1 MNWWWN
7 DRRPSIVK
15 TIDLFK
21 KSLPLKLT
29 SPSAIDREEAK
40 SIVRD
45 LELYESLIKEIDAAF
60 NKTKKPRAPYCP
72 YNGCNTIKRTRLSVS
87 IQCPCNKTLVHH
99 SYNRTATIVIS
110 ASTAIGLLKQSTDSK
125 PLRLHPRTVFR
136 FSLCP
141 ALLKKF
147 QHKKIAEGLISFG
160 LCL

>member
-72 YNGCNTIKRTRLSVS
+72 YNGCNTIRRTRLSVS
-87 IQCPCNKTLVHH
+87 IQCSCNKTFIHH
-99 SYNRTATIVIS
+99 SYNPYCHICHKCFYCNRVVKTKYGLK
-110 ASTAIGLLKQSTDSK
+110 ASKAASPHCV
-125 PLRLHPRTVFR
+125 PL
-136 FSLCP
+136 
-141 ALLKKF
+141 
-147 QHKKIAEGLISFG
+147 
-160 LCL
+160 